1 MVNVKN
7 HFLIFG
13 FDPSN
18 NHLPIEQHIYFANHN
33 PQSYDF
39 PAIQSCSTWTCFDL
53 LILNMKKMG
62 FFLESC
68 DMELFRPQIIQSLQP
83 HYM

>member
-1 MVNVKN
+1 MSISSTIFHLPFQSYLMVNVKN

-39 PAIQSCSTWTCFDL
+39 PAIQKLFNL
-53 LILNMKKMG
+53 
-62 FFLESC
+62 
-68 DMELFRPQIIQSLQP
+68 DMF
-83 HYM
+83 